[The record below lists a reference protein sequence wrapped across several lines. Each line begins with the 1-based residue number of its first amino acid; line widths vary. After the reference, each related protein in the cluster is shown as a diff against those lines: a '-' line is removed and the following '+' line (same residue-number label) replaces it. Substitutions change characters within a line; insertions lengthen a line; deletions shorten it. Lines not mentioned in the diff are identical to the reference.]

1 MAAHREEGRFV
12 VRIELSAEFD
22 EAYEGDDD
30 GYAWLR
36 RWHESV
42 RPRLARVILDTLR
55 ADSEFDAIPASR
67 GMNPDD
73 ELEVTLRFKPAK
85 GRSLE

>member
-30 GYAWLR
+30 GHAWLR

-42 RPRLARVILDTLR
+42 RPRLARMILDELR
-55 ADSEFDAIPASR
+55 SNPRFDAIPASR
-67 GMNPDD
+67 GVSPDD
-73 ELEVTLRFKPAK
+73 GLEVTVRFKPAK
-85 GRSLE
+85 GGLLA

>member
-1 MAAHREEGRFV
+1 MTGHREEGRFV

-36 RWHESV
+36 QWRDGV
-42 RPRLARVILDTLR
+42 RPRLTRMILDELR
-55 ADSEFDAIPASR
+55 TDPGFEAIPTSR
-67 GMNPDD
+67 GINPEDG
-73 ELEVTLRFKPAK
+73 LEVTVRFRPTK
-85 GRSLE
+85 